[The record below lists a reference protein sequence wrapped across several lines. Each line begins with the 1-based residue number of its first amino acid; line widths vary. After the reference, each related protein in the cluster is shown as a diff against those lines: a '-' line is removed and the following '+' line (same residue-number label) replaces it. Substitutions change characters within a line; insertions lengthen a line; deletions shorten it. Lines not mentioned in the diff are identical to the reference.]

1 MDPMKDLP
9 MGFGMALAQNTEAM
23 QAFFHMSPEKQRK
36 IVAKTQSVQSK
47 AEMKAL
53 VNSLSAEKK
62 TVF

>member
-23 QAFFHMSPEKQRK
+23 RSFCHMPQEKQQE
-36 IVAKTQSVQSK
+36 VLAKAHAVRSK

-53 VNSLSAEKK
+53 IKSIPTKK
-62 TVF
+62 

>member
-23 QAFFHMSPEKQRK
+23 RSFCHMPLEKQQE
-36 IVAKTQSVQSK
+36 ILAKAHSVHSK

-53 VNSLSAEKK
+53 VKSITTEK
-62 TVF
+62 